1 LFDGGFEVVDDL
13 VGENVGIGSVVAC
26 LRLVQ

>member
-13 VGENVGIGSVVAC
+13 VGENVGIGSVVTG
-26 LRLVQ
+26 LRLAQ